1 MFSSQKEIKVEV
13 LFTLKEGCLIVYP
26 TDTVYGLGCDATN
39 ARAVSKV
46 YHLKK
51 RDDSKA
57 LICLVSDMQMLRKH
71 IKTIPQQALNLIK
84 NATKPTTI
92 IYNNPIG
99 FAPNLVAKDNTV
111 AIRVVQKGFAHDL
124 IKAFKKPIVSTSANM
139 SGEPT
144 PKSFSEI
151 SPQIL
156 ENVDYVVNLPDECGQ
171 TPSTLVK
178 IEVNGNLT
186 IIRQ

>member
-1 MFSSQKEIKVEV
+1 MNLDILTV
-13 LFTLKEGCLIVYP
+13 LNQNKTLVYP

-39 ARAVSKV
+39 AKAVSKV
-46 YHLKK
+46 YYLKK

-124 IKAFKKPIVSTSANM
+124 VKAFKKPIVSTSANI

-144 PKSFSEI
+144 PKSYHEI

-156 ENVDYVVNLPDECGQ
+156 ENVDYVVNLPNECGQ
-171 TPSTLVK
+171 TPSAIVK
-178 IEVNGNLT
+178 IEVSGDLT
-186 IIRQ
+186 IIRE